1 MATATIPLKGSAS
14 MESKKVSISSKR
26 QITIPQKFFTL
37 LGFNTE
43 AECIMR
49 GNELVLRPV
58 KENTSGEFAEQILAD
73 LIRQGYSGEELLE
86 KFKQTQR
93 KIRPAVEAMLAEAD
107 RVAESKSGGYSLE
120 DVFGT
125 EEILPP
131 AAKFLKKL
139 KDKKLKS
146 LYKEAIEMICED
158 YSIGEE
164 KTGDL
169 AGMYGYDIYYNK
181 TNYELAYRVRQ
192 LDDLIIIIIMAG
204 TRENFYEEL
213 KRYIR
218 TI

>member
-1 MATATIPLKGSAS
+1 MTH
-14 MESKKVSISSKR
+14 V
-26 QITIPQKFFTL
+26 Q
-37 LGFNTE
+37 
-43 AECIMR
+43 
-49 GNELVLRPV
+49 
-58 KENTSGEFAEQILAD
+58 
-73 LIRQGYSGEELLE
+73 
-86 KFKQTQR
+86 
-93 KIRPAVEAMLAEAD
+93 
-107 RVAESKSGGYSLE
+107 
-120 DVFGT
+120 
-125 EEILPP
+125 ILPP

-169 AGMYGYDIYYNK
+169 AG
-181 TNYELAYRVRQ
+181 
-192 LDDLIIIIIMAG
+192 

>member
-1 MATATIPLKGSAS
+1 M
-14 MESKKVSISSKR
+14 
-26 QITIPQKFFTL
+26 
-37 LGFNTE
+37 
-43 AECIMR
+43 
-49 GNELVLRPV
+49 
-58 KENTSGEFAEQILAD
+58 
-73 LIRQGYSGEELLE
+73 
-86 KFKQTQR
+86 TQ
-93 KIRPAVEAMLAEAD
+93 VQ
-107 RVAESKSGGYSLE
+107 
-120 DVFGT
+120 
-125 EEILPP
+125 ILPP

-169 AGMYGYDIYYNK
+169 A
-181 TNYELAYRVRQ
+181 YRVRQ
-192 LDDLIIIIIMAG
+192 LDDLIIIVIMAG

>member
-58 KENTSGEFAEQILAD
+58 KKNTSGEFAEQILAD

-125 EEILPP
+125 E
-131 AAKFLKKL
+131 
-139 KDKKLKS
+139 D
-146 LYKEAIEMICED
+146 
-158 YSIGEE
+158 E
-164 KTGDL
+164 K
-169 AGMYGYDIYYNK
+169 
-181 TNYELAYRVRQ
+181 
-192 LDDLIIIIIMAG
+192 
-204 TRENFYEEL
+204 
-213 KRYIR
+213 
-218 TI
+218 

>member
-1 MATATIPLKGSAS
+1 M
-14 MESKKVSISSKR
+14 
-26 QITIPQKFFTL
+26 
-37 LGFNTE
+37 
-43 AECIMR
+43 
-49 GNELVLRPV
+49 
-58 KENTSGEFAEQILAD
+58 
-73 LIRQGYSGEELLE
+73 
-86 KFKQTQR
+86 TQ
-93 KIRPAVEAMLAEAD
+93 VQ
-107 RVAESKSGGYSLE
+107 
-120 DVFGT
+120 
-125 EEILPP
+125 ILPP

-192 LDDLIIIIIMAG
+192 LDDLIIIVIMAG

-218 TI
+218 TIPNIIFYNITKNKETKQYT

>member
-58 KENTSGEFAEQILAD
+58 KENISGEFAEQILAD

-125 EEILPP
+125 E
-131 AAKFLKKL
+131 
-139 KDKKLKS
+139 D
-146 LYKEAIEMICED
+146 
-158 YSIGEE
+158 E
-164 KTGDL
+164 K
-169 AGMYGYDIYYNK
+169 
-181 TNYELAYRVRQ
+181 
-192 LDDLIIIIIMAG
+192 
-204 TRENFYEEL
+204 
-213 KRYIR
+213 
-218 TI
+218 